1 MSTAP
6 HDLQPILMDA
16 GADPDIAADE
26 VRTYWRAGDTEC
38 SVELTDDSLVISVR
52 ADSEDAVTVRT
63 DVQARIDAGESTVVL
78 ASHLDLLGLRQAV
91 EAWVRGAE

>member
-6 HDLQPILMDA
+6 HELQSVMLDGGDTDVP
-16 GADPDIAADE
+16 ADE
-26 VRTYWRAGDTEC
+26 VRTFWRSGDTDC
-38 SVELTDDSLVISVR
+38 NVELTDDSLVISVR
-52 ADSEDAVTVRT
+52 SDSEDAETVRT

-91 EAWVRGAE
+91 EAWVRGAQ